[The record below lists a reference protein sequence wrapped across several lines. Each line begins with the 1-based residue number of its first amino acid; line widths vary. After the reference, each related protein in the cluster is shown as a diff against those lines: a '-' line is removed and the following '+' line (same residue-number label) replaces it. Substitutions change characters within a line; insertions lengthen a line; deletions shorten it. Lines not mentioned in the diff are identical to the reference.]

1 MKSLAIRL
9 KRHNVL
15 VTSDLV
21 GEADLRR
28 LAKFSNVYSSSTLD
42 QKALDELL
50 PQVDALVIFS
60 WPGFLTK
67 ETLTRMNRLRFI
79 QSILVGVNQ
88 VPFRDLSEKVVICSN
103 AGAYSLEVG
112 EHAFGLL
119 LSAAKKIVETHDA
132 IRRGRLDF
140 EEFRGVAND
149 ILVLRGRTLGVVG
162 YGGIGAVTGRLGKA
176 FGMKVLAFSRRR
188 RTARGVQFRRGRKGM
203 ETLLR
208 HSDAVV
214 LAVPLTRTTTGMIG
228 DQELSMMKRDA
239 VLVNIS
245 RGDIVDQRALYE
257 HMKRNPGFR
266 YATDV
271 WWFRDGKETLTTDY
285 PFASLPNFVGTPHIS
300 GPTGIATGRPAGMA
314 VDNTIRYL
322 KGLRPRNV
330 VERSEYALNSKGAA
344 R

>member
-1 MKSLAIRL
+1 MKGLAIRL
-9 KRHNVL
+9 KRHKVL

-28 LAKFSNVYSSSTLD
+28 LASFSKVFSSSTLD

-50 PQVDALVIFS
+50 PQVDAIVIFF

-67 ETLTRMNRLRFI
+67 ETLARMKRLRFI
-79 QSILVGVNQ
+79 QSMLVGVNH
-88 VPFRDLSEKVVICSN
+88 VPFRDLGEKVEVCSN
-103 AGAYSLEVG
+103 AGAYSQEVG

-119 LSAAKKIVETHDA
+119 LSAAKKIVETHDSMT
-132 IRRGRLDF
+132 RGRLDF
-140 EEFRGVAND
+140 EEFKGVAGD

-162 YGGIGAVTGRLGKA
+162 YGGIGAVVARLGRA
-176 FGMKVLAFSRRR
+176 FGMEVLAFSRGRQ
-188 RTARGVQFRRGRKGM
+188 TARGVEFRLGRRGM

-208 HSDAVV
+208 DSDAVV
-214 LAVPLTRTTTGMIG
+214 LALPLTRTTEGMIG
-228 DQELSMMKRDA
+228 NQELSVMKRDA

-271 WWFRDGKETLTTDY
+271 WWFKEGKETLTTDY

-300 GPTGIATGRPAGMA
+300 GPTGIATGRPARMA
-314 VDNTIRYL
+314 IDNTIRYL
-322 KGLRPRNV
+322 KGLQPRNV
-330 VERSEYALNSKGAA
+330 VERSEYALDSNRRA

>member
-1 MKSLAIRL
+1 MKGLAIRL

-21 GEADLRR
+21 GEADLGR
-28 LAKFSNVYSSSTLD
+28 LARFSNVYSSSTLD
-42 QKALDELL
+42 QKELDELL

-67 ETLTRMNRLRFI
+67 ETLARTSGLRFI

-88 VPFRDLSEKVVICSN
+88 VPFRDLSEKVIVCSN
-103 AGAYSLEVG
+103 AGAYSQEVG
-112 EHAFGLL
+112 EHAFALL
-119 LSAAKKIVETHDA
+119 LTATKKIVETHDSMTK
-132 IRRGRLDF
+132 GRLDF
-140 EEFRGVAND
+140 GEFRGVADD

-162 YGGIGAVTGRLGKA
+162 YGGIGAVVARLGRA
-176 FGMKVLAFSRRR
+176 FGMEVLAFSRRR
-188 RTARGVQFRRGRKGM
+188 RTARGVEFRRGSRGM
-203 ETLLR
+203 VTLLR
-208 HSDAVV
+208 DSDAVV
-214 LAVPLTRTTTGMIG
+214 LAVPLTRTTAGMIG
-228 DQELSMMKRDA
+228 SKELSMMKRDA

-257 HMKRNPGFR
+257 HMKRNPGFK

-271 WWFRDGKETLTTDY
+271 WWFREGKETLTTDY

-300 GPTGIATGRPAGMA
+300 GPTGIATGRPARMA

-322 KGLRPRNV
+322 KGLRPKNI
-330 VERSEYALNSKGAA
+330 VERSEYALNS
-344 R
+344 